1 MQKLL
6 TGGLG
11 LTASEIVMQSNVN
24 DIAGAITQIIIAIV
38 TLIELFNKNHPKN
51 ETQNCN

>member
-11 LTASEIVMQSNVN
+11 ITASEFVQQLNVN
-24 DIAGAITQIIIAIV
+24 DIAGAITQIIIAVV
-38 TLIELFNKNHPKN
+38 TLIELFNKNHPKK
-51 ETQNCN
+51 

>member
-6 TGGLG
+6 TGGIGLG
-11 LTASEIVMQSNVN
+11 VSELVQQSNVN